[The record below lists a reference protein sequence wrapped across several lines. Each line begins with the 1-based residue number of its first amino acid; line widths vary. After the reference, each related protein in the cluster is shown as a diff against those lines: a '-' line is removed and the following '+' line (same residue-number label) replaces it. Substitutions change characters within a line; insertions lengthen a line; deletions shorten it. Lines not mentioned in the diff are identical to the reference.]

1 MRILLIGYWAFR
13 DPLTTATILPNIELL
28 QQFDQVE
35 HIVLATIER
44 GHGAETPAFDLPF
57 ASQKTSFWPLHS
69 RPSGS
74 LLLTKA
80 DDFIRFPRELAAL
93 MKAERL
99 DTIIGHGAAGAALA
113 YLVSRRTGCP
123 FYATMY
129 EPHAD
134 YMLDSGIWPRHD
146 PRYWVQRLLETR
158 VKRHATGIFPAADGY
173 CSQLVREGVPAAR
186 LRTGPCMV
194 RIDEFR
200 FDAAAGQRV
209 RQRLGFA
216 EDAVVGVYLGKF
228 GGLYYDQEAFAVF
241 HAAAAQFGPGF
252 RLLVLSPN
260 PAAEVWAGLAAVG
273 FPAAYAHVTQAA
285 HHEVAE
291 YLSAADF
298 AFATVKFAPSNRFRS
313 LMKVAEYWAC
323 GLPVLLTEGVGDES
337 DIVVREGG
345 GAIFNL
351 ARPASLGQALG
362 SIAAQLQQLDCR
374 AHSRRLAE
382 HYRSPERNRRAFQQ
396 LLPMGAAGIQ
406 LA

>member
-1 MRILLIGYWAFR
+1 MRILLIGYWALR

-44 GHGAETPAFDLPF
+44 QHEAEPPATDLPF
-57 ASQKTSFWPLHS
+57 PNQKTSFWPLHS
-69 RPSGS
+69 RPGGS

-99 DTIIGHGAAGAALA
+99 DTIIGHGATGAALA

-146 PRYWVQRLLETR
+146 PRYWVQRMLETR
-158 VKRHATGIFPAADGY
+158 VKRRAAGIFPAADGY
-173 CSQLVREGVPAAR
+173 CAQLTREGVPAAR

-194 RIDEFR
+194 RLNEFR

-209 RQRLGFA
+209 RQRLGFP
-216 EDAVVGVYLGKF
+216 EHAVVGVYMGKF
-228 GGLYYDQEAFAVF
+228 GGLYYNQEAFEIF
-241 HAAAAQFGPGF
+241 KAAAAQFGPHF

-260 PAAEVWAGLAAVG
+260 PAAEVWTGLAAVG
-273 FPAAYAHVTQAA
+273 ISGKYAHVMQAA
-285 HHEVAE
+285 HHEVPGF
-291 YLSAADF
+291 LSAADF

-337 DIVVREGG
+337 DIVAREGG

-351 ARPASLGQALG
+351 ARPTSLSQALA
-362 SIAAQLQQLDCR
+362 SIEAQLQQPDRR
-374 AHSRRLAE
+374 AHIRQLAE
-382 HYRSPERNRRAFQQ
+382 RYRSPERNRQAFQQ
-396 LLPMGAAGIQ
+396 LLPVTSVVS
-406 LA
+406 